1 MFQFFIDSCQLN
13 NGKAYIDGTDVNH
26 IKNVL
31 RMKEGDEL
39 NVVIEGDSNE
49 YRCGIDSFEEDRVNL
64 TVRFVKESDVELPS
78 KIYLLQGLP
87 KGDKLELIIQKAVEM
102 GVHEIIPV
110 SMKRSV
116 VKLDDKKS
124 KSKTTRWNGISE
136 AAAKQSKRRIVPI
149 VTEPMSLKEA
159 IAHIESEGVDVRLV
173 PYELADHDTINKTR
187 EIISSIKPGSS
198 VAILIG
204 PEGGFDESEIN
215 EARTLGFNEI
225 TLGHRILRTET
236 APLMVLSWLVYFL
249 EG

>member
-1 MFQFFIDSCQLN
+1 MFQFFIDRVQLN
-13 NGKAYIDGTDVNH
+13 NGKAYIDGPDVNH

-49 YRCGIDSFEEDRVNL
+49 YRCGIDSFEQNRVNL

-102 GVHEIIPV
+102 GVYEIIPV

-116 VKLDDKKS
+116 VKLDDKKA
-124 KSKTTRWNGISE
+124 KSKVARWNGISE
-136 AAAKQSKRRIVPI
+136 AAAKQSKRRIVPR

-159 IAHIESEGVDVRLV
+159 IKYIESEGVCVKLV
-173 PYELADHDTINKTR
+173 PYELADHDTIDKTR
-187 EIISSIKPGSS
+187 RIISGIEPGSS
-198 VAILIG
+198 VAVLIG
-204 PEGGFDESEIN
+204 PEGGFDEAEIT
-215 EARTLGFNEI
+215 EAISAGFNEI

-249 EG
+249 ES

>member
-1 MFQFFIDSCQLN
+1 MFQFFIDRCQLN
-13 NGKAYIDGTDVNH
+13 DKKAYIDGPDVNH

-49 YRCGIDSFEEDRVNL
+49 YRCGIDAFTDDRVEL

-87 KGDKLELIIQKAVEM
+87 KADKLELIIQKGVEL
-102 GVHEIIPV
+102 GVFEIIPV

-116 VKLDDKKS
+116 VKLDAKKA
-124 KSKTTRWNGISE
+124 KTKVERWNGISE
-136 AAAKQSKRRIVPI
+136 AAAKQSKRRVIPKVK
-149 VTEPMSLKEA
+149 EPMSLKEA
-159 IAHIESEGVDVRLV
+159 LEYVQSQEVDVKLV
-173 PYELADHDTINKTR
+173 PYEMADADSIENTR
-187 EIISSIKPGSS
+187 EIVSGIKPGQS

-204 PEGGFDESEIN
+204 PEGGFDESEI
-215 EARTLGFNEI
+215 AYAKDTGFSEI

-249 EG
+249 E